1 MPSPSIPD
9 VKSPVNPRINNAA
22 KLPLRRPLR
31 PPPRPRPLPQHIPP
45 IHETFRRRGY
55 PIERAGK
62 VHQVTFTPSGSTPV
76 QLTEQQ
82 HWDYRNKDETWSI
95 LLTHDTVILQTTA
108 YSRFEDFAERLR
120 MAVHTVLAESEHD
133 RLGVVHRVGLRYID
147 VVRAS
152 GGRDFRFYLRPG
164 LHGVPD
170 EVFQPGQHLLHTECR
185 GRTVVGETPGT
196 MVVRIV
202 QNDQGSPLPPDL
214 VDAPPS
220 FSPRAEAGELV
231 TLIDMDHFVEGNFDA
246 DPDWVVARACEMHDH
261 IIETF
266 HGQGLDPLLQVLGP
280 KPEERGDPLL
290 HDRSQQAQDGV
301 GCRGG

>member
-1 MPSPSIPD
+1 MD
-9 VKSPVNPRINNAA
+9 
-22 KLPLRRPLR
+22 
-31 PPPRPRPLPQHIPP
+31 QYIPP
-45 IHETFRRRGY
+45 IHEAFRRHGY

-62 VHQVTFTPSGSTPV
+62 VHQVTFSPNPTTPV

-108 YSRFEDFAERLR
+108 YTRFEAFAERLR

-152 GGRDFRFYLRPG
+152 GGKDFRFYLRPG

-170 EVFQPGQHLLHTECR
+170 EAFQPGQHLLHTECR
-185 GRTVVGETPGT
+185 GRTVVGGNPGT

-202 QNDQGSPLPPDL
+202 QNDQGSSLPPDL
-214 VDAPPS
+214 VDATPS

-231 TLIDMDHFVEGNFDA
+231 TLIDMDHFVEGNFDP
-246 DPDWVVARACEMHDH
+246 DPDWVVARACDMHDH

-266 HGQGLDPLLQVLGP
+266 QGHVVTEDAI
-280 KPEERGDPLL
+280 KEWK
-290 HDRSQQAQDGV
+290 
-301 GCRGG
+301 